1 MQWADQI
8 INKSRV
14 SSVEGCDDHGEL
26 IGEIAERSI
35 SERRQGPVEVQ
46 LVERWT
52 LQSIWLR
59 LLVDS
64 FFVCVSVLYECACA
78 GFLFTPRRLT

>member
-46 LVERWT
+46 LVER
-52 LQSIWLR
+52 
-59 LLVDS
+59 
-64 FFVCVSVLYECACA
+64 
-78 GFLFTPRRLT
+78 